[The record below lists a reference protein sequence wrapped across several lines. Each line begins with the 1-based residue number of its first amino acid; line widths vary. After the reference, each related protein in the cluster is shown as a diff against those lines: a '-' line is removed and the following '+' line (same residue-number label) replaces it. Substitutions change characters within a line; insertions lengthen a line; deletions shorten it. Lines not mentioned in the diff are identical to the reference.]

1 MPGASSLN
9 IETVLRNAQKT
20 DRGLWKHMFIPLP
33 AWTTTAGVPLAAIGA
48 GAIGNAAAATS
59 LASIK
64 WGAAADTSGE
74 EIQCA
79 LVLPPDFRAQ
89 VGTTTPKLVL
99 YIRCR
104 TLDATGSATANTDLA
119 LTAQCFWH
127 KTSDT
132 ALSTLSSA
140 VSVIVGAVDYQAAE
154 EEGFALYKF
163 DLTGAMTTAQLA
175 ALGPLDSFQ
184 IVLEPDQTVGT
195 NLAIEM
201 IGTFLMYEGHAS
213 VPASVLSTLSLT

>member
-20 DRGLWKHMFIPLP
+20 QRGVWKHMFIPLP

-48 GAIGNAAAATS
+48 GAIGYAAAATS

-79 LVLPPDFRAQ
+79 LVIPPDFRAQ
-89 VGTTTPKLVL
+89 VGPTTPKLVL

-104 TLDATGSATANTDLA
+104 TLDGTGSATNTDLA

-140 VSVIVGAVDYQAAE
+140 VSTIVGAAAYEAAE

-213 VPASVLSTLSLT
+213 VPADVLSTLSLT